1 MNSDTFSFLGVST
14 HASMWVTENCFQKL
28 HTRCIDCKSI
38 SHLCT
43 VSLKMPY
50 IRNTYPLHMYPHI
63 KNAHFAI
70 YFTSGSVFNF
80 NGSQTVQ
87 CARTNSKTEIEEHEV
102 LPLKISN
109 MMSVRVA
116 SISVTQFIIWQ
127 NEGRRGVSK
136 RKHKLYFD
144 GFQCGCCI
152 GSTPVYSFTS

>member
-1 MNSDTFSFLGVST
+1 
-14 HASMWVTENCFQKL
+14 
-28 HTRCIDCKSI
+28 
-38 SHLCT
+38 
-43 VSLKMPY
+43 
-50 IRNTYPLHMYPHI
+50 MYPHI

-127 NEGRRGVSK
+127 NEGRRGYRNVNINSTLMVFNVAVASDRLLFIRSLHRNNGNKVSLH
-136 RKHKLYFD
+136 RANH
-144 GFQCGCCI
+144 
-152 GSTPVYSFTS
+152 STRFPIHTGLSNFNLRVLRSLVHVNYAIFNA